1 MTEKETIFFVFF
13 KDLLIWGE
21 KNQQIASKRTM
32 LQPLLS
38 VSQATWE
45 VKMEGT
51 GKRVKGKGGR
61 EKKNG

>member
-1 MTEKETIFFVFF
+1 
-13 KDLLIWGE
+13 LLIWGE

-45 VKMEGT
+45 AKMEGT